1 MKGKFNMAKKKDQAE
16 EKPVPVRK
24 NIKFIARYKNYSV
37 SVPKVDA
44 DGNVVYQKNNQG
56 QNVIDSQGNKFPV
69 MITIKFET
77 KETSPSK
84 GYLSVYEWKASN
96 ESKQN
101 DKILEVLL
109 KKDADEGVGVETE
122 DKYDKRTNPKAYA
135 EKQKV
140 QELEGK
146 LSEMES
152 EFNDVDALQKRLDDL
167 LGK

>member
-1 MKGKFNMAKKKDQAE
+1 MAKKKEAAE
-16 EKPVPVRK
+16 VVPVRK

-37 SVPKVDA
+37 SVPKIDK

-56 QNVIDSQGNKFPV
+56 QEVVDSMGDKFPV
-69 MITIKFET
+69 MITLKFET
-77 KETSPSK
+77 MEASPSK
-84 GYLSVYEWKASN
+84 GYLSVLEWKVSDDDKYGKA
-96 ESKQN
+96 QN

-109 KKDADEGVGVETE
+109 KKDADPGVGLETE
-122 DKYDKRTNPKAYA
+122 EKYDKRTNPKAFA

-146 LSEMES
+146 LSDMES
-152 EFNDVDALQKRLDDL
+152 QLNDVDALQKRLDEL